1 MAAQKRKRRSEQ
13 VTEIASSPHP
23 APSDSHQAD
32 SADRQRFTVWDY
44 LFVNLFFWVFCW
56 IQRHVAEY
64 LNGDDMGL
72 DFFFYTM
79 AAGFTVVSVVAFI
92 HDLLTGEVV
101 KEPD

>member
-1 MAAQKRKRRSEQ
+1 MAAQKRKRRPVQAKENSLP
-13 VTEIASSPHP
+13 AHP
-23 APSDSHQAD
+23 APTDSQQAVP
-32 SADRQRFTVWDY
+32 SDRQRFTAWDY

-56 IQRHVAEY
+56 VQRHVAEY